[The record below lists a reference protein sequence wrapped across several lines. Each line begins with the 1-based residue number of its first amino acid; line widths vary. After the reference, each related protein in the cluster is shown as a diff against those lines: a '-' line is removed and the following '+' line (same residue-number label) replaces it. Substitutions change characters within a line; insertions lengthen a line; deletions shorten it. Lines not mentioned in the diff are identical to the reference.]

1 MNILAI
7 LYLILMIMSIGLTGL
22 AMHTYISRYKDII
35 FKYTAYMT
43 IFIFYWLF
51 CIFMIQTLKNDILIL
66 FFHEAKFIA
75 IIYIPILFYSLSYR
89 LYTKTNPSKI
99 FYYIIA
105 SLGTLI
111 FLGIMTNPV
120 HHLFRESFEIID
132 TGLIA
137 VKTVNGPLF
146 LVNSVYGY
154 ILLAWSFILLL
165 LSYKRE
171 HKFYRK
177 REFYLI
183 LGALIPVATNVY
195 FIFHGT
201 RVDFPID
208 FTPLAFFI
216 TILIYYVT
224 LFRFSPRNV
233 LQRSRNLMIN
243 NMTSGSIFIDY
254 NGTIFDINSQVLTI
268 LNLSLDQVIGRNYN
282 SIAHPLMTSISLA
295 IDQQSSGNIFF
306 QDKTNPLNSYYLLK
320 TSQVLDNGH
329 HNIGT
334 LILLTDVSELQHTL
348 NQLEYVGSH
357 DDLTGVYNRYYFQLQ
372 LKTLDIPDNYPLA
385 VIVGDINGLK
395 YVNDNFGHSAGDSL
409 LVEAA
414 ESLINGFDQ
423 DCVVCRI
430 GGDEFVILI
439 PNSNT
444 KDIQTSINKLES
456 RVFSYSNEEQSIGI
470 SLDYAIKND
479 DSVSLQQVFKEAD
492 ANMYLKKVMS
502 GASSRDNNLQLL
514 QKILSGKD
522 IETNDHLNRTSH
534 LAMKFASK
542 LELDHSQTNDLILLS
557 QLHDIGK
564 TVIPDKILLKP
575 ASLDNKEWD
584 IMKSHSLKGYEI
596 MSASPTLKGIS
607 KYILH
612 HHEHYNGGGYPIG
625 LIGND
630 IPYLSRII
638 TIIDAYDVMT
648 NIRVYK
654 KAMTSENAIAELKRC
669 SNTQFD
675 PELVSQFVEMVKD
688 QSF

>member
-7 LYLILMIMSIGLTGL
+7 FYLILMVISLYLIGLSI
-22 AMHTYISRYKDII
+22 HTYLSRYKDVI
-35 FKYTAYMT
+35 FKYNAYMT

-51 CIFMIQTLKNDILIL
+51 CIFMIQVLKDDSLVL
-66 FFHEAKFIA
+66 FFHESKFIA
-75 IIYIPILFYSLSYR
+75 IVSLPIIFYSLSYK
-89 LYTKTNPSKI
+89 LYMKKKPSRT
-99 FYYIIA
+99 FFYIIV
-105 SLGTLI
+105 SLGALI
-111 FLGIMTNPV
+111 FTGIMTNPI
-120 HHLFRESFEIID
+120 HHLFRESFDIID

-146 LVNSVYGY
+146 VINSAFSY
-154 ILLAWSFILLL
+154 ILLTWAFILLI
-165 LSYKRE
+165 LSYRKE
-171 HKFYRK
+171 HRFYRK
-177 REFYLI
+177 REFYLMF
-183 LGALIPVATNVY
+183 GALIPVITNIY
-195 FIFHGT
+195 FIFYGT
-201 RVDFPID
+201 RIDFPLD
-208 FTPLAFFI
+208 YTPLAFFI
-216 TILIYYVT
+216 TIVIYYIT

-233 LQRSRNLMIN
+233 LQRSRDLMIN
-243 NMTSGSIFIDY
+243 NMNSGSIFIDY
-254 NGTIFDINSQVLTI
+254 NGVVFDVNTQVLNI
-268 LNLSLDQVIGRNYN
+268 LDLPLNEVIGKEYT
-282 SIAHPLMTSISLA
+282 SINHPLIKSISLA
-295 IDQQSSGNIFF
+295 VSEDSKENTFYQH
-306 QDKTNPLNSYYLLK
+306 KTTPLNSYYLLK
-320 TSQVLDNGH
+320 ASEVLDDN
-329 HNIGT
+329 NNKIGT
-334 LILLTDVSELQHTL
+334 LILFTDVSELQHTL

-357 DDLTGVYNRYYFQLQ
+357 DDLTGVYNRYFFQLQ
-372 LKTLDIPDNYPLA
+372 LQTMDTPKNFPLA

-395 YVNDNFGHSAGDSL
+395 YVNDTFGHSAGDSL

-414 ESLINGFDQ
+414 ELLINAFDQ
-423 DCVVCRI
+423 RSIVCRI
-430 GGDEFVILI
+430 GGDEFVILVA
-439 PNSNT
+439 NSNT
-444 KDIQTSINKLES
+444 NDIQSSINKLES
-456 RVFSYSNEEQSIGI
+456 RVFSYSNDDQNIGI
-470 SLDYAIKND
+470 SLDYAIKKDNK
-479 DSVSLQQVFKEAD
+479 SSLQQVFKEAD

-564 TVIPDKILLKP
+564 TVIPDNILFKP
-575 ASLDNKEWD
+575 ASLDKKEWD

-612 HHEHYNGGGYPIG
+612 HHEHYDGSGYPLG
-625 LIGND
+625 LSGNQ

-675 PELVSQFVEMVKD
+675 PELVSQFVDLVKD
-688 QSF
+688 QSL